1 MRSLS
6 EIHSEKEWV
15 TTNLRKAGMWC
26 GGGLAITILSLLIAS
41 HLGFSI
47 ITLGAIGWGGW
58 NVYKCLKRLEE
69 LKEEERR
76 VLEHGF
82 TESYTPSSELTSSTK
97 ASPSPKPTATRLRSK
112 TWDK

>member
-15 TTNLRKAGMWC
+15 TANLRKAGLWC
-26 GGGLAITILSLLIAS
+26 GGGLAITILSLLVAS

-58 NVYKCLKRLEE
+58 NVYK
-69 LKEEERR
+69 
-76 VLEHGF
+76 
-82 TESYTPSSELTSSTK
+82 
-97 ASPSPKPTATRLRSK
+97 
-112 TWDK
+112 

>member
-6 EIHSEKEWV
+6 EIRSEKEWV

-26 GGGLAITILSLLIAS
+26 AGGLVTTILSLLVAS

-58 NVYKCLKRLEE
+58 NVYKCLKRLKE
-69 LKEEERR
+69 LKDEEEW
-76 VLEHGF
+76 VMSHEH
-82 TESYTPSSELTSSTK
+82 SVSHAPISKPSAKALTSSTPL
-97 ASPSPKPTATRLRSK
+97 SSSPKLRSK
-112 TWDK
+112 TWR

>member
-15 TTNLRKAGMWC
+15 TANLRKAGLWC
-26 GGGLAITILSLLIAS
+26 GGGLAITILSLVVAS

-58 NVYKCLKRLEE
+58 NVYKCLKRLNE
-69 LKEEERR
+69 LKEEEKR
-76 VLEHGF
+76 VTEHKHSDILSSKTITSF
-82 TESYTPSSELTSSTK
+82 TTK
-97 ASPSPKPTATRLRSK
+97 STATRLRSK
-112 TWDK
+112 TWKK